1 LENIMTTVTPY
12 GTLRSHINEHK
23 YRRGAHAGDAPLDP
37 KRRRRDWERVV
48 QRFDHIAIRRY
59 STDII
64 EVYPDGRVVL
74 NFGGWD
80 SSTTTR
86 HCAKVALYLMGI
98 RSYVGLVRYKG
109 LSSTGITLPSG
120 TYKYYPGI
128 TLVQKD
134 GEWLPE
140 KTTPFAARVADRE
153 ERKAF
158 DEALKASGFKDL
170 FPLLY
175 VNSDSGDA
183 AYINSPMRLQELIT
197 DHKYAE
203 FWPSIVTAVK
213 WMRHQ
218 HYNHLSHCIVNT
230 YTARTVS
237 ETWAALVNTI
247 KKDMIKTITTDVH
260 TI

>member
-1 LENIMTTVTPY
+1 MNTVSPY
-12 GTLRSHINEHK
+12 ERMLRHINEHK

-48 QRFDHIAIRRY
+48 QHPDKITIHRY
-59 STDII
+59 CTDII
-64 EVYPDGRVVL
+64 TVYPDGRIVL
-74 NFGGWD
+74 DFDGWE
-80 SSTTTR
+80 SSPTTR
-86 HCAKVALYLMGI
+86 VCATVALYLMGI
-98 RSYVGLVRYKG
+98 QASVGSTRYRG
-109 LSSTGITLPSG
+109 LSQPCINLPSG

-134 GEWLPE
+134 KQWVPE
-140 KTTPFAARVADRE
+140 DTVPFPAIIADKE

-175 VNSDSGDA
+175 VNSESGDA
-183 AYINSPMRLQELIT
+183 AYISIPTHLQEILT
-197 DHKYAE
+197 DPKYAE

-213 WMRHQ
+213 WIRLH
-218 HYNHLSHCIVNT
+218 HYDHTTHCIKYT
-230 YTARTVS
+230 YTARTVRG
-237 ETWAALVNTI
+237 TWTALINPI
-247 KKDMIKTITTDVH
+247 KKDMTKTITTDAH

>member
-1 LENIMTTVTPY
+1 MTTVTPY

-23 YRRGAHAGDAPLDP
+23 YRRGAHAGDAPIDP

-74 NFGGWD
+74 NFGGWE

-86 HCAKVALYLMGI
+86 TCATVALYKMSI
-98 RSYVGLVRYKG
+98 AASVGSVRYRG
-109 LSSTGITLPSG
+109 LSQPCINLQSG

-134 GEWLPE
+134 GQWVPE

-153 ERKAF
+153 ERKAL

-183 AYINSPMRLQELIT
+183 AYVNSPMRLQELIT

-213 WMRHQ
+213 WMRSHYYDHKQ
-218 HYNHLSHCIVNT
+218 HKIAYT
-230 YTARTVS
+230 YEARTVS
-237 ETWAALVNTI
+237 EAWAALVNTI
-247 KKDMIKTITTDVH
+247 KKDMIKTITTDAH

>member
-1 LENIMTTVTPY
+1 MTTVTPY

-23 YRRGAHAGDAPLDP
+23 YVRGAYVGDAPLDP

-59 STDII
+59 RTDII
-64 EVYPDGRVVL
+64 NVYPDGRVVL
-74 NFGGWD
+74 NFGGWE

-86 HCAKVALYLMGI
+86 TCATVALYKMNI
-98 RSYVGLVRYKG
+98 QASVGSTRYRG
-109 LSSTGITLPSG
+109 LSQPCINLQSG

-134 GEWLPE
+134 GQWEPMRTE
-140 KTTPFAARVADRE
+140 PFSAIVADRE
-153 ERKAF
+153 ERKAL

-183 AYINSPMRLQELIT
+183 AYVNSPMRLQELIT

-247 KKDMIKTITTDVH
+247 KKDMIKTITTDAH